1 MSYTVDLEQL
11 EDEELLWSILETL
24 GKKLNR
30 KGKECIFLVSGKN
43 NEAVMSWA
51 TELGGYFLSTYPK
64 WSSMFQDFCCTG
76 EMPTME
82 QLLSPGE
89 FANKNTTLNNVEPQF
104 KTTSIK
110 SLSELKNICKW
121 LQGKDNSMF
130 PVKEIKIK
138 EEGALHSE
146 VIKHSYKDIDVK
158 IEDNSQHSDEMTD
171 CNTSYSNVQI
181 EDCIQGSIETG
192 GEMTNFNTVRS
203 NVLTEDNIQGSI
215 GDGGKMT
222 NFNTICSN
230 VLNEDNI
237 EFVNEFTGRWK
248 EHNKLCSNVLKEKLK
263 DIILKRTHLNNS
275 LDNCTF
281 RNVSTSKGETDQSYV
296 ANENNIET
304 VTMVTDQQ
312 GADNSQNKDK
322 KRKKG
327 SGGSQRKYQKRK
339 KSTPVPY
346 KCVPI
351 LQKKIDD
358 NTCTVKYFRY
368 GGIIQ
373 NSTSKEPCEPL
384 MTEEI
389 TTTDAV
395 NRLMDKTM
403 KQNSTTKETDFP
415 LAKIVKYIP
424 EARNHSIDKT
434 SMNDEKWKMS
444 PTMEPLS
451 LSTVVFTKI
460 VGSKF
465 PTKEEGTKNF
475 VKENMMIHVPPEI
488 LADQVVSDSFTSCL
502 DTHDISASSNT
513 TSCLDILDIST
524 GNSASCYDV
533 SESSLQKNMNC
544 SLVKGKANDFADN
557 HDYHDN
563 KGNNHT
569 DTQIESLPNATEKD
583 SGKNDNEYGFQLNQE
598 LEEEKRILVISE
610 KETAHTYN
618 KSKICKFCSMKFSNT
633 FWYHQHLNSFHRSKF
648 NTKCVH
654 CDVIFKSSTSLRNH
668 MTIHIPSN
676 EMPYRCDVCGKGLF
690 TEKSLKQH
698 SCALKVK
705 NRPQFMCEICGKIYH
720 STDTLAVHKR
730 NYHTESSV
738 RTNRCGNCRTRF
750 FSRLKL
756 NIHESACKPQEPCD
770 VFQQT
775 CRACGQY
782 FKEQSALNVHIK
794 EAHPFLCFI
803 CGKNL
808 KFAVSFDNHMKRHK
822 RDQQFPCK
830 LCSAK
835 YYEKNLLDVHI
846 KNTHGQASS
855 YADSTDG
862 SDDFRI
868 AGYYQGC
875 KILKV
880 S

>member
-1 MSYTVDLEQL
+1 
-11 EDEELLWSILETL
+11 
-24 GKKLNR
+24 
-30 KGKECIFLVSGKN
+30 
-43 NEAVMSWA
+43 
-51 TELGGYFLSTYPK
+51 
-64 WSSMFQDFCCTG
+64 
-76 EMPTME
+76 MPTME
-82 QLLSPGE
+82 QLVSPGE

-192 GEMTNFNTVRS
+192 GEMTNFSTVGS

-222 NFNTICSN
+222 NCNTICSN
-230 VLNEDNI
+230 VQNEDNI

-384 MTEEI
+384 TTEEI

-475 VKENMMIHVPPEI
+475 VKKNMMIHVPPEI
-488 LADQVVSDSFTSCL
+488 LAGQVVSDSFTSCL

-690 TEKSLKQH
+690 TKKSLKQH
-698 SCALKVK
+698 NCALKVK

-720 STDTLAVHKR
+720 STDTLAV
-730 NYHTESSV
+730 
-738 RTNRCGNCRTRF
+738 CII
-750 FSRLKL
+750 
-756 NIHESACKPQEPCD
+756 NIW
-770 VFQQT
+770 
-775 CRACGQY
+775 
-782 FKEQSALNVHIK
+782 
-794 EAHPFLCFI
+794 
-803 CGKNL
+803 KNNM
-808 KFAVSFDNHMKRHK
+808 V
-822 RDQQFPCK
+822 
-830 LCSAK
+830 
-835 YYEKNLLDVHI
+835 
-846 KNTHGQASS
+846 
-855 YADSTDG
+855 
-862 SDDFRI
+862 
-868 AGYYQGC
+868 
-875 KILKV
+875 
-880 S
+880 